1 MAASS
6 RPRVF
11 LDTNVLVSAL
21 YSAAGPPGQILK
33 LHAADRITIV
43 VSQLVLDELLS
54 SIRRKFRQVLPDLR
68 SFLLS
73 APPEIVPD
81 PSPAEVDRLSAT
93 VNFDD
98 APILAA
104 ALAAEVDA
112 FVTGDAALLRQAKRL
127 HTSIR
132 LPKPAQ
138 FLKDLPPTA

>member
-21 YSAAGPPGQILK
+21 YSAEGPPGQILK
-33 LHAADRITIV
+33 LHAADRITV
-43 VSQLVLDELLS
+43 VISQLVLDELLR
-54 SIRRKFRQVLPDLR
+54 SIRRKFPQVLPDLR
-68 SFLLS
+68 GFLLS

-81 PSPAEVDRLSAT
+81 PPPDEVDRLSAT

-132 LPKPAQ
+132 LLTPAQ